1 MSTIM
6 NGIEQ
11 QSLFADTSL
20 TMNVIVGQDNR
31 YRTGKLVGIG
41 KKIRKK
47 LTRKLEECSEEI
59 NRIFTKIRL
68 YTRGKKEDAIA
79 LKKKLS
85 EEMQR
90 QVSRLQRL
98 VEKNVDGL
106 SGTASEQYRQAL
118 EYYRLMLSQIRHW
131 MRTGFHRP
139 GKYLSL
145 WEKNAR
151 AITRNKAGKMV
162 EFGRRWFITR
172 LAGGYIIGAPCKK
185 LGSDAD
191 TGIVPEI
198 EAFLVLIVFMPLPPP
213 PSSSIPLH

>member
-1 MSTIM
+1 MSAIM

-106 SGTASEQYRQAL
+106 SGTASEQYRQA
-118 EYYRLMLSQIRHW
+118 
-131 MRTGFHRP
+131 
-139 GKYLSL
+139 
-145 WEKNAR
+145 
-151 AITRNKAGKMV
+151 
-162 EFGRRWFITR
+162 
-172 LAGGYIIGAPCKK
+172 C
-185 LGSDAD
+185 
-191 TGIVPEI
+191 
-198 EAFLVLIVFMPLPPP
+198 VLIKNDPFIVLRHPIPRLPVID
-213 PSSSIPLH
+213 SHARGFFHEENH